1 MRTIFG
7 RERYLPRSG
16 RCQVLDSIRPN
27 NPVGICLMPYDIDPN
42 RSFEQNIFFEVKR
55 RANEQG
61 VTDLNEY
68 LDLVTEVIAE
78 KLDDG
83 ILTKHDDLA
92 QLRSDLE
99 HRFGEIG
106 EEADEY

>member
-1 MRTIFG
+1 MMT
-7 RERYLPRSG
+7 
-16 RCQVLDSIRPN
+16 
-27 NPVGICLMPYDIDPN
+27 YDIDPN

-55 RANEQG
+55 RAHEQG

-83 ILTKHDDLA
+83 VLTKHDDLT

-99 HRFGEIG
+99 HRFGELG
-106 EEADEY
+106 DETDEY

>member
-1 MRTIFG
+1 M
-7 RERYLPRSG
+7 S
-16 RCQVLDSIRPN
+16 
-27 NPVGICLMPYDIDPN
+27 YDLDPN

-55 RANEQG
+55 RATEQG
-61 VTDLNEY
+61 VTDLHEY

-83 ILTKHDDLA
+83 VLTKHDDLA
-92 QLRSDLE
+92 QLRADLE

-106 EEADEY
+106 EVAEDY

>member
-1 MRTIFG
+1 M
-7 RERYLPRSG
+7 S
-16 RCQVLDSIRPN
+16 
-27 NPVGICLMPYDIDPN
+27 YDIDPN

-55 RANEQG
+55 RANEQS

-83 ILTKHDDLA
+83 VLTKHDDLA
-92 QLRSDLE
+92 QLRADLK

-106 EEADEY
+106 NDPEEY

>member
-1 MRTIFG
+1 MK
-7 RERYLPRSG
+7 S
-16 RCQVLDSIRPN
+16 N
-27 NPVGICLMPYDIDPN
+27 NPVRIPPMPYDIDPN

-68 LDLVTEVIAE
+68 LDLVAEVIAE

-83 ILTKHDDLA
+83 VLTKHDDLA
-92 QLRSDLE
+92 QLRADLE

-106 EEADEY
+106 EETDEY

>member
-1 MRTIFG
+1 VRTIFG
-7 RERYLPRSG
+7 SEKRLPGSG
-16 RCQVLDSIRPN
+16 CRVHDAIRPN
-27 NPVGICLMPYDIDPN
+27 NPVRTCPMPYDIDPN

-83 ILTKHDDLA
+83 VLTKHDDLA
-92 QLRSDLE
+92 QLRADLE

-106 EEADEY
+106 EETEEY

>member
-1 MRTIFG
+1 
-7 RERYLPRSG
+7 
-16 RCQVLDSIRPN
+16 
-27 NPVGICLMPYDIDPN
+27 MPYDIDPN

-55 RANEQG
+55 RANEQS

-68 LDLVTEVIAE
+68 LDLVAEVIAE

-83 ILTKHDDLA
+83 VLTKHDDLA
-92 QLRSDLE
+92 QLRADLE

-106 EEADEY
+106 EEGDEY

>member
-1 MRTIFG
+1 M
-7 RERYLPRSG
+7 S
-16 RCQVLDSIRPN
+16 
-27 NPVGICLMPYDIDPN
+27 YDIDPN

-55 RANEQG
+55 RANEQS

-83 ILTKHDDLA
+83 VLTKHDDLA
-92 QLRSDLE
+92 QLRADLK

-106 EEADEY
+106 NDPEEYYNREVREKAEGIGLF